1 MAAENPMESL
11 QDEASCPICLEY
23 FQDPVIIDCGHNF
36 CRGCISRCWEGSD
49 SEVSCPQCRET
60 AQQRN
65 LRPNRQLANVVEIAK
80 QLSFQAGTGSGGD
93 SVCDEHQE
101 PLKLFCEEDQTSI
114 CVVCDRSQAHR
125 AHAVVPIEEAAQE
138 YKIQT
143 QNERQKVVSE
153 FQQLRQFLEEEEQL
167 LLGQLENLEKA
178 IVKIQN
184 DNVTKMSEEIS
195 HLSNLISDLE
205 GKCQKPA
212 SEFLQDVRSTL
223 SRCEKGKFLQPVE
236 ISPELEKRLSDF
248 SLRNIALMEILWK
261 FKDILPSELETIR
274 GKSLGSHRPV
284 NVILDPDTA
293 PPRLILSEDQKSV
306 KWGDTRQH
314 LPNNPERLDSWACVL
329 GSEGFTSG
337 IYYWDVEVGD
347 RGFWAVGVARE
358 SVRRKG
364 EVSFNP
370 EVGIWAVQ
378 WLGLFQ
384 ALTSPAT
391 ILPLSQVPRRIQ
403 VCLDGEWGQVTFF
416 DADNKAPIF
425 TFPLASIPGERIYPW
440 LWVGQDP
447 SSDCVP

>member
-11 QDEASCPICLEY
+11 QEEASCPICLEY

-101 PLKLFCEEDQTSI
+101 PLKLFCEEDQTPI

-138 YKIQT
+138 YKEKIQAHLEILKEEREKLLRFKVTGEGKSLEYLIQT
-143 QNERQKVVSE
+143 QNKRQKVVSE

-167 LLGQLENLEKA
+167 LLAQLENLEKA

-184 DNVTKMSEEIS
+184 DNVTKMSEEIFR
-195 HLSNLISDLE
+195 LCNLISELE

-223 SRCEKGKFLQPVE
+223 SNVREGSPSPGARRFLQPVE
-236 ISPELEKRLSDF
+236 ISPELEKRLSNF
-248 SLRNIALMEILWK
+248 SQRNIALTEILWK
-261 FKDILPSELETIR
+261 FKGGVPPFGVRMEHK
-274 GKSLGSHRPV
+274 GKEVDGVEHEHVQMFSGTGTEV
-284 NVILDPDTA
+284 NQLD
-293 PPRLILSEDQKSV
+293 
-306 KWGDTRQH
+306 
-314 LPNNPERLDSWACVL
+314 VL
-329 GSEGFTSG
+329 QPIQGF
-337 IYYWDVEVGD
+337 
-347 RGFWAVGVARE
+347 R
-358 SVRRKG
+358 
-364 EVSFNP
+364 
-370 EVGIWAVQ
+370 
-378 WLGLFQ
+378 
-384 ALTSPAT
+384 
-391 ILPLSQVPRRIQ
+391 
-403 VCLDGEWGQVTFF
+403 
-416 DADNKAPIF
+416 
-425 TFPLASIPGERIYPW
+425 
-440 LWVGQDP
+440 
-447 SSDCVP
+447 

>member
-11 QDEASCPICLEY
+11 QEEASCPICLEY

-80 QLSFQAGTGSGGD
+80 QLSFQAGTGSGRD

-101 PLKLFCEEDQTSI
+101 PLKLFCEEDQTPI

-138 YKIQT
+138 YKEKIQAHLEILKEEREKLLRFKVTGEGKSLEYLIQT
-143 QNERQKVVSE
+143 ENKRQKFVSE

-184 DNVTKMSEEIS
+184 DNVTKMSEEIFR
-195 HLSNLISDLE
+195 LCNLISELE

-248 SLRNIALMEILWK
+248 SQQNIALMEILWK

-293 PPRLILSEDQKSV
+293 HPRLILSEDQKSV

-314 LPNNPERLDSWACVL
+314 LPNNPERFDSWACVL

-337 IYYWDVEVGD
+337 IYCWDVEVGD
-347 RGFWAVGVARE
+347 RGFWAVGGRE
-358 SVRRKG
+358 KS
-364 EVSFNP
+364 
-370 EVGIWAVQ
+370 
-378 WLGLFQ
+378 
-384 ALTSPAT
+384 ALTLKWGSGLCSGWVCSRLSP
-391 ILPLSQVPRRIQ
+391 PLQPY
-403 VCLDGEWGQVTFF
+403 
-416 DADNKAPIF
+416 
-425 TFPLASIPGERIYPW
+425 YP
-440 LWVGQDP
+440 
-447 SSDCVP
+447 